1 MEIMSYAQITALLFE
16 TSPMTKDN
24 QDLDSYTL
32 TKKTQQHQCKE
43 GRHSFRKGP
52 ETTAR
57 PHVGGARR

>member
-1 MEIMSYAQITALLFE
+1 MWKPMEIMSYAQITALLFE
-16 TSPMTKDN
+16 TNPMTKDN

-52 ETTAR
+52 
-57 PHVGGARR
+57 